1 MRSYII
7 VGEAGDRSCHY
18 WISTASFSLHT
29 TQSATNACGKRDGG
43 GGVGR
48 EQMRIRAMK
57 AGREEMQRLRWR
69 EGDKVKKSE
78 VL

>member
-43 GGVGR
+43 GGEGTDEDKSDEGWEGRDVEVEMGR
-48 EQMRIRAMK
+48 EA
-57 AGREEMQRLRWR
+57 
-69 EGDKVKKSE
+69 DKVKKSE